1 LDQGKHQFK
10 FGGDY
15 IQIRDNRVFGAYEDA
30 SKSLCAGGNISGGA
44 ASLVAGQIFQFEGAS
59 VPQGKFPCSKDA
71 SGNTI
76 VTPECTLTLPVGP
89 PAFGRNNRYND
100 GAWYVQDSWKVNPRL
115 TLNLGLRWEY
125 YGVQHNANPSLDSNF
140 YLGSGANIYQQVRT
154 GTVQIANQS
163 PVGGLWAKDTNN
175 YAPRVGFAW
184 DVFGDGSTS
193 LRGGYGMGYERNFG
207 NVTFNVIQN
216 PPNYAVVSLVAGSD
230 VPVLPIFTD
239 NSGPLA
245 GTGTK
250 ALPGTSLRAVQQNL
264 PTAYTQF
271 WSASIDR
278 QIMRNSVLSLEYS
291 GSKGTG
297 LYDIANLNDPGY
309 GSAFLG
315 DARAA
320 NRINYQYTNIN
331 YRGGNGFSNYNGI
344 NVKFSGNNIFNK
356 GLQLLANYTWSHAI
370 DNLSDTFSG
379 GYSSQYVLGYTNP
392 YAPGLDKGN
401 ADFDTRHRFVV
412 SGVWD
417 LPWMKNA
424 SNAFARQALGGW
436 SLSPVFKVH
445 SGYPFSIYD
454 CTNLTGSSGSTCPRY
469 VPGAPIPSS
478 GHADAGNPIP
488 GSPNLFAY
496 LQLPLDASGL
506 PAGNGNVLA
515 VPVCSGLYG
524 WVACTPKRSKPA
536 AAQQLSISGLLE
548 H

>member
-1 LDQGKHQFK
+1 M
-10 FGGDY
+10 
-15 IQIRDNRVFGAYEDA
+15 
-30 SKSLCAGGNISGGA
+30 
-44 ASLVAGQIFQFEGAS
+44 
-59 VPQGKFPCSKDA
+59 
-71 SGNTI
+71 
-76 VTPECTLTLPVGP
+76 
-89 PAFGRNNRYND
+89 
-100 GAWYVQDSWKVNPRL
+100 
-115 TLNLGLRWEY
+115 
-125 YGVQHNANPSLDSNF
+125 
-140 YLGSGANIYQQVRT
+140 
-154 GTVQIANQS
+154 
-163 PVGGLWAKDTNN
+163 GGLWAKDTNN

-344 NVKFSGNNIFNK
+344 NVKFSSNNLFNK
-356 GLQLLANYTWSHAI
+356 GLQLVANYTWSHSI

-379 GYSSQYVLGYTNP
+379 GYSSHYGLGLHKCVRSRSGQGQLGLRYP
-392 YAPGLDKGN
+392 APFRSQRRVG
-401 ADFDTRHRFVV
+401 
-412 SGVWD
+412 
-417 LPWMKNA
+417 
-424 SNAFARQALGGW
+424 
-436 SLSPVFKVH
+436 
-445 SGYPFSIYD
+445 
-454 CTNLTGSSGSTCPRY
+454 
-469 VPGAPIPSS
+469 
-478 GHADAGNPIP
+478 
-488 GSPNLFAY
+488 
-496 LQLPLDASGL
+496 
-506 PAGNGNVLA
+506 LA
-515 VPVCSGLYG
+515 VDEEREQCI
-524 WVACTPKRSKPA
+524 RSA
-536 AAQQLSISGLLE
+536 GTWRLE
-548 H
+548 HVAGL